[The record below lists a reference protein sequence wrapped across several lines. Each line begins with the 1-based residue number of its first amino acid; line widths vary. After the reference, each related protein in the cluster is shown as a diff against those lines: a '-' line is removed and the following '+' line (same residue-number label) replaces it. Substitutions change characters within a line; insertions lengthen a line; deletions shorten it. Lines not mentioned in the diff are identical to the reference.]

1 MPVGFSGTTPGIK
14 DWKYGKGSHSE
25 WRRASGGDQA
35 AGAQCRPEHLRE
47 RGRHLGEVHPLSR
60 RRARRNAQGR
70 HSLAQGS
77 AGDHIRRAGR
87 RICVRLFLHGDGFR
101 VQPGDFPDPA
111 QVGWRAIMV
120 DPHVQEAQIENRMA
134 DEVEQTGEPQPERN
148 ERFKWYILHAYSGF
162 ERKVRE
168 SIQSRV
174 QAFGLTDRVGRV
186 MIPTEPVTEIVNGK
200 KRTVERVFLPGYVL
214 VEMDLDNNLWH
225 VLKDTPKVTGFLGT
239 GDKPVALSEEEV
251 SSILFRSETAKEKPR
266 LKIKFE
272 KNESVRITDG
282 PFANFNGVVDE
293 INEDRETMKVM
304 VTIFGRST
312 PVELEFG
319 KVEKIE

>member
-1 MPVGFSGTTPGIK
+1 MSDELEKTELALPVN
-14 DWKYGKGSHSE
+14 E
-25 WRRASGGDQA
+25 QA
-35 AGAQCRPEHLRE
+35 AAEELKAQE
-47 RGRHLGEVHPLSR
+47 S
-60 RRARRNAQGR
+60 
-70 HSLAQGS
+70 
-77 AGDHIRRAGR
+77 
-87 RICVRLFLHGDGFR
+87 
-101 VQPGDFPDPA
+101 
-111 QVGWRAIMV
+111 
-120 DPHVQEAQIENRMA
+120 EAQAGEDEPEAAEAEPETVEAASQAAEDEFGTPA
-134 DEVEQTGEPQPERN
+134 DGTSSEGSEPVRN
-148 ERFKWYILHAYSGF
+148 PNFKWYILHAYSGF

-168 SIQSRV
+168 SIESRV
-174 QAFGLTDRVGRV
+174 QAFGLKDRVGRV
-186 MIPTEPVTEIVNGK
+186 MIPIEPVTEIINGK

-251 SSILFRSETAKEKPR
+251 SSILFRSEIAKEKPR

-272 KNESVRITDG
+272 KSEQVRITDG

-293 INEDRETMKVM
+293 INEDRETLKVM

-319 KVEKIE
+319 KVEKIA

>member
-1 MPVGFSGTTPGIK
+1 
-14 DWKYGKGSHSE
+14 
-25 WRRASGGDQA
+25 
-35 AGAQCRPEHLRE
+35 
-47 RGRHLGEVHPLSR
+47 
-60 RRARRNAQGR
+60 
-70 HSLAQGS
+70 
-77 AGDHIRRAGR
+77 
-87 RICVRLFLHGDGFR
+87 
-101 VQPGDFPDPA
+101 
-111 QVGWRAIMV
+111 
-120 DPHVQEAQIENRMA
+120 MA
-134 DEVEQTGEPQPERN
+134 DELEQPVEQLETQAEPQPELQAEPQAETQPEPKPEPQAETQPEPKAETQPEPKTETKTEPQAEPKAETQPEPKAERN

-168 SIQSRV
+168 SIESRV
-174 QAFGLTDRVGRV
+174 EAFGLKDKVGRV

-214 VEMDLDNNLWH
+214 VEMELDNNLWH

-251 SSILFRSETAKEKPR
+251 SSILFRSETSKDKPR

-272 KNESVRITDG
+272 KNEQVRITDG

-293 INEDRETMKVM
+293 INEDRETLKVM

>member
-1 MPVGFSGTTPGIK
+1 M
-14 DWKYGKGSHSE
+14 
-25 WRRASGGDQA
+25 
-35 AGAQCRPEHLRE
+35 
-47 RGRHLGEVHPLSR
+47 
-60 RRARRNAQGR
+60 
-70 HSLAQGS
+70 
-77 AGDHIRRAGR
+77 
-87 RICVRLFLHGDGFR
+87 
-101 VQPGDFPDPA
+101 
-111 QVGWRAIMV
+111 
-120 DPHVQEAQIENRMA
+120 MA
-134 DEVEQTGEPQPERN
+134 DELEQPEQAEQAEQAAEPAAPERN
-148 ERFKWYILHAYSGF
+148 PLFKWYILHAYSGF

-174 QAFGLTDRVGRV
+174 EAFGLQDKVGRV

-214 VEMDLDNNLWH
+214 VEMELNDNMWH

-239 GDKPVALSEEEV
+239 GDTPVALSEEEV
-251 SSILFRSETAKEKPR
+251 GTLLYRSESSKDKPR

-272 KNESVRITDG
+272 KNEQVRITDG

-293 INEDRETMKVM
+293 INEDRETLKVM